1 MNEWNG
7 FAVLKNYEKWKSNV
21 NDEIDL
27 NTTINSGIER
37 VEGRGGGIMRC
48 GIRKQ
53 LNTNIVVSQKE
64 SYTRTK

>member
-37 VEGRGGGIMRC
+37 VEGRGGD
-48 GIRKQ
+48 
-53 LNTNIVVSQKE
+53 NETWD
-64 SYTRTK
+64 

>member
-37 VEGRGGGIMRC
+37 GREGGGGIMRR
-48 GIRKQ
+48 GTRKQ